1 MSVNNPFA
9 LFKWQA
15 LLTDYHLFV
24 DGLTVTLEV
33 VVGALILSVALG
45 IIFGIASVFP
55 NKLLRAVTR
64 VYVEF
69 FQNTPLVIQVIF
81 IYNALPYAK
90 IVLPVVAIGILGV
103 GIYTGAYMAEAVRGG
118 ILAVPKGQTEAALS
132 QGFSYWQL
140 MFRIILPQAKDTILP
155 TMGNQVIN
163 LVKNTSVLAMIAGGD
178 LMYQADSWSGSN
190 MYYGPAYVVTGLC
203 YWIICFIL
211 SKCVAKMEQ
220 RRVEVH

>member
-1 MSVNNPFA
+1 MNVNNPFA

-15 LLTDYHLFV
+15 LLADYSVFV
-24 DGLTVTLEV
+24 DGLTVTFEV
-33 VVGALILSVALG
+33 IVGALILSVILG
-45 IIFGIASVFP
+45 VIFGIASVYP

-81 IYNALPYAK
+81 IYNALPYAN
-90 IVLPVVAIGILGV
+90 IVLPVVAIGVLGV

-118 ILAVPKGQTEAALS
+118 IMAVPKGQVEAALS

-140 MFRIILPQAKDTILP
+140 MFKIVLPQAKNTILP

-190 MYYGPAYVVTGLC
+190 MYYGPAYVITGLC
-203 YWIICFIL
+203 YWIICFAL
-211 SKCVAKMEQ
+211 SKGVARMEQ
-220 RRVEVH
+220 RRAGV